1 MAVEPLHYSAFAC
14 PDPNPE
20 SEPEPDRSES
30 DIDRGKIWTDPRE
43 LDYYPQLSAVMCV
56 NEA

>member
-1 MAVEPLHYSAFAC
+1 M
-14 PDPNPE
+14 
-20 SEPEPDRSES
+20 SES

-43 LDYYPQLSAVMCV
+43 LDYYPQLSAAVMSV